1 MNEPIVVGYDGS
13 AESMAALHWA
23 TAEARLRGV
32 PLELLQAWPWP
43 KHHVLGGEDADRWVR
58 QQLADQEAAVRAS
71 AGDVD
76 VQARLVPDAPA
87 AVLTAAAEKASV
99 LVLGSRGLST
109 LRGFLVGSVSQ
120 EVLARAAC
128 PVVLVRSG
136 GAPPGPGAGSGAA
149 QGTAEA
155 PGAAVALALDLRH
168 ECPEVVDFAFGTAAR
183 RAVPLRVLHAAGPP
197 AGSEYMAFGAIA
209 AISADL
215 TTAEQQ
221 ALADTLAPWRIRYP
235 EVRVESAVLPG
246 SAAHAVVE
254 AVGEDVGLLVVGRHD
269 RRVTFGGH
277 VGPVAHA
284 AIHHVTCPVAV
295 VPYR

>member
-1 MNEPIVVGYDGS
+1 MNGPVVVGYDGS
-13 AESMAALHWA
+13 DESIAALHWA
-23 TAEARLRGV
+23 TVEAATRGL
-32 PLELLQAWPWP
+32 PLELVQAWPWP
-43 KHHVLGGEDADRWVR
+43 KQHVLGGEDADRWVR
-58 QQLADQEAAVRAS
+58 QQLAEQEAAVRAS
-71 AGDVD
+71 AGDVP
-76 VQARLVPDAPA
+76 VNSRLVPDTPA
-87 AVLTAAAEKASV
+87 AALTAAGEKASV

-128 PVVLVRSG
+128 PVVLVRAGG
-136 GAPPGPGAGSGAA
+136 GADGTRQPPARRP
-149 QGTAEA
+149 
-155 PGAAVALALDLRH
+155 VALALDLRH
-168 ECPEVVDFAFGTAAR
+168 DCPEVLEFAFRAA
-183 RAVPLRVLHAAGPP
+183 AQHLVPLRVLHAAGPP

-215 TTAEQQ
+215 ATAEEQ
-221 ALADTLAPWRIRYP
+221 ALTDALQPWRRRFP
-235 EVRVESAVLPG
+235 DVEVEATVVPG
-246 SAAHAVVE
+246 SAALAVVE

-277 VGPVAHA
+277 VGPVTHA

>member
-1 MNEPIVVGYDGS
+1 MNGPVVVGYDGS
-13 AESMAALHWA
+13 AESIAALRWA
-23 TAEARLRGV
+23 TVEAALRGL
-32 PLELLQAWPWP
+32 PLELVQAWPWP

-71 AGDVD
+71 AGDVA
-76 VQARLVPDAPA
+76 VTSRLVPDAPA
-87 AVLTAAAEKASV
+87 AVLKAAGEKASV

-120 EVLARAAC
+120 EVLAGAVC
-128 PVVLVRSG
+128 PVVLVRAG
-136 GAPPGPGAGSGAA
+136 GGVDPAPARS
-149 QGTAEA
+149 
-155 PGAAVALALDLRH
+155 AVALALDLRH
-168 ECPEVVDFAFGTAAR
+168 DCPEVLDFAFRAAAQR
-183 RAVPLRVLHAAGPP
+183 GVSLRVLHAAGPP

-215 TTAEQQ
+215 ASAEEQ
-221 ALADTLAPWRIRYP
+221 ALTEALQPWRTKHP
-235 EVRVESAVLPG
+235 DVEVEATVVPG
-246 SAAHAVVE
+246 SAALAVVE

-277 VGPVAHA
+277 VGPVTHA